1 MNGQEPFS
9 PNPEAHRSFLG
20 RRWTSATEI
29 LALAGGLLMLVVACM
44 VTVSVLMRWL
54 AGDGISGDFEL
65 VQIGTALGAFAFL
78 PFCQARRGN
87 VIVDTF
93 TARLPRRATRGLDA
107 LWDLVYAALIGV
119 LSWRLVLGARDAFA
133 SQTTSMV
140 LGIPQGYAIAACAVM
155 GAFLTLVAAMTA
167 ARLLKSG
174 A

>member
-1 MNGQEPFS
+1 MSEPEPFT
-9 PNPEAHRSFLG
+9 PDPEAHHSFLG
-20 RRWTSATEI
+20 RPLTAATEG
-29 LALAGGLLMLVVACM
+29 LALAGGAVMVAVATM

-65 VQIGTALGAFAFL
+65 VQIATALAAFAFL
-78 PFCQARRGN
+78 PLCQARRGN

-93 TARLPRRATRGLDA
+93 TAKLPRPATVALDA

-140 LGIPQGYAIAACAVM
+140 LGIPQVYAIAACAAM
-155 GAFLTLVAAMTA
+155 GIFLSVVAVITA
-167 ARLLKSG
+167 VRLLKD
-174 A
+174 AR